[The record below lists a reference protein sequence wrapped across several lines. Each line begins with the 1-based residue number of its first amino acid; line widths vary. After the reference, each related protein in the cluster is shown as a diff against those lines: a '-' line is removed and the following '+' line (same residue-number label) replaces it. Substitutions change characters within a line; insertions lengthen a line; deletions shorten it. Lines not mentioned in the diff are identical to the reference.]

1 MRPGKRR
8 ATLDPVMVAVLEK
21 GCGTEARSE
30 ALRIL
35 VVQSQEAG
43 TISHADMAECFPRT
57 FNLTAA
63 PTLDGALR
71 AVRCQRYDA
80 ILLDVDAATPHG
92 ATGVHELLAAAPGVP
107 MLALVERGDPAW
119 ASQACELGVQDVILQ
134 QEVNPAVLMHAI
146 RCAIGRKRHE
156 RRLADWAFIDQLTG
170 LVNRRLFLDRL
181 AHALARATRND
192 KRAAVL
198 FIDLDNFKTVND
210 SFGHEAG
217 DGVLRA
223 VAQLLRGAVRQTDT
237 VARFGG
243 DEFLV
248 LLEPLEEPG
257 DAHGVAGKILRA
269 LGVPS
274 LIPAAPFR
282 VTASIG
288 GALFPD
294 HAAKGDALI
303 RCADSAMLFAKRCGG
318 NRYRLARARRGSAF
332 SLAPKSYACGDPAST
347 ADCLSGAAELSTQEE
362 R

>member
-1 MRPGKRR
+1 
-8 ATLDPVMVAVLEK
+8 
-21 GCGTEARSE
+21 
-30 ALRIL
+30 
-35 VVQSQEAG
+35 
-43 TISHADMAECFPRT
+43 
-57 FNLTAA
+57 
-63 PTLDGALR
+63 LR

-80 ILLDVDAATPHG
+80 ILLEVDAAAPYG
-92 ATGVHELLAAAPGVP
+92 AAGIHELLAAAPGVP
-107 MLALVERGDPAW
+107 MLALLERGDAAW
-119 ASQACELGVQDVILQ
+119 AFQACELGVQDVLLRP
-134 QEVNPAVLMHAI
+134 ELNPAVLMHAI

-181 AHALARATRND
+181 GHALARAARND

-198 FIDLDNFKTVND
+198 FIDLDKFKTVND

-217 DGVLRA
+217 DNVLRA

-248 LLEPLEEPG
+248 LLEPLEETG

-269 LGVPS
+269 LEVPS
-274 LIPAAPFR
+274 IIPAAPFR

-294 HAAKGDALI
+294 HAATGDALI
-303 RCADSAMLFAKRCGG
+303 QCADSAMLFAKRCGG
-318 NRYRLARARRGSAF
+318 NRYRPARARRAGAF
-332 SLAPKSYACGDPAST
+332 SLAPKSHACRDAAST
-347 ADCLSGAAELSTQEE
+347 ADCLSGVAELTTQEE

>member
-1 MRPGKRR
+1 
-8 ATLDPVMVAVLEK
+8 MVAVLEK
-21 GCGTEARSE
+21 GCGTEARNE
-30 ALRIL
+30 AFRIL
-35 VVQSQEAG
+35 VVQGREAAKFG
-43 TISHADMAECFPRT
+43 HADMAKGLPEI
-57 FNLTAA
+57 LDLSAA

-71 AVRCQRYDA
+71 SVRGQRYDA
-80 ILLDVDAATPHG
+80 ILLDVDAAAPYG
-92 ATGVHELLAAAPGVP
+92 AGGIHELLAAAPGVP

-119 ASQACELGVQDVILQ
+119 ASQACELGVQDVLLR
-134 QEVNPAVLMHAI
+134 QELNPAALVHAI

-181 AHALARATRND
+181 AHALARAARND

-198 FIDLDNFKTVND
+198 FIDLDNFKAVND

-248 LLEPLEEPG
+248 LLEPLEEAG
-257 DAHGVAGKILRA
+257 DAHAVGGKILRA

-274 LIPAAPFR
+274 SIPAAPSK

-288 GALFPD
+288 CALFPD

-303 RCADSAMLFAKRCGG
+303 RCADSAMLFAKRSGG
-318 NRYRLARARRGSAF
+318 NRYRLARARRAGAS
-332 SLAPKSYACGDPAST
+332 SLAPKSYACRDPAST
-347 ADCLSGAAELSTQEE
+347 ADFLSGAAELSTQEE